1 MSSPQGNV
9 AFRILTQPD
18 PSLDFQVQFCPQ
30 CTLSSGSARFLTCLL
45 KCLHDPA
52 QTFSFKWNSFSTLPT
67 LSNTSVHPAWLTL
80 EICSPRRLLWS
91 FPLPRSASLPHAPA
105 LPCTCIPT
113 GMCPAP
119 RYRVPDSGWSCMIIS
134 PNKQSG
140 GSCFRSWYSSSTKPS
155 RNLALFFFF
164 FSILWNSAF
173 GFSSLGLCQYN
184 YLCSKCHVYATQP
197 FWSQE
202 EDAQSLSRRHLID
215 QIWSHA
221 HP

>member
-80 EICSPRRLLWS
+80 EICSPRHLLWS

-164 FSILWNSAF
+164 FHIVKLSVWLFI
-173 GFSSLGLCQYN
+173 LGL
-184 YLCSKCHVYATQP
+184 VP
-197 FWSQE
+197 
-202 EDAQSLSRRHLID
+202 I
-215 QIWSHA
+215 
-221 HP
+221 